1 MVYSRSESSMKYAI
15 SVFVVLSLNTLSL
28 PAKADQYLCVSDK
41 ATGFHYDT
49 LSKSW
54 SPARFNSIIK
64 YVIYPPG
71 KDVIKRKSV
80 KYLLRVVGTTHP
92 IAYCGDAIGMTAD
105 NSDGIIRCADF
116 SIELIF
122 NKQNGR
128 FSAAMQ
134 GYSYY
139 ADGTKI
145 KGEMLTDE
153 TADTPTLQ
161 IGSCFAF

>member
-1 MVYSRSESSMKYAI
+1 MKYAL
-15 SVFVVLSLNTLSL
+15 SVLVVLSLNALSL
-28 PAKADQYLCVSDK
+28 PAKAEQFLCVSDK
-41 ATGFHYDT
+41 ATGFRYDT

-54 SPARFNSIIK
+54 RQARFNPIVK

-71 KDVIKRKSV
+71 KGASQRKSV
-80 KYLLRVVGTTHP
+80 KYLLRVVGSSYP
-92 IAYCGDAIGMTAD
+92 IAYCGDAIGMTD
-105 NSDGIIRCADF
+105 DDSHGIIRCANF

-122 NKQNGR
+122 NKHNGR

-145 KGEMLTDE
+145 KGKTLTDA

-161 IGSCFAF
+161 IGSCFSF

>member
-1 MVYSRSESSMKYAI
+1 MAYSRSESSMKYAM
-15 SVFVVLSLNTLSL
+15 SVFVVLSLNVPSL

-41 ATGFHYDT
+41 VTGFHYDT
-49 LSKSW
+49 ISKSW
-54 SPARFNSIIK
+54 RQSRFNPIVK

-71 KDVIKRKSV
+71 KDAIKRKSA
-80 KYLLRVVGTTHP
+80 KYLLRVVGSSYP
-92 IAYCGDAIGMTAD
+92 IAYCGDAVAMTGDDA
-105 NSDGIIRCADF
+105 DGIIRCADF

-145 KGEMLTDE
+145 KGKMLTDA